1 LSLRTLIHTIA
12 AGALVAAALVPA
24 AALAKPMGIIINPKP
39 PVLGVVVKPPHPVL
53 GIVLP
58 PHPIPPHPI
67 TGIVIPPHPDHDHDH
82 DDWGWWHHH
91 PSRWMVEGGYAL
103 PARTVPMATP
113 SASGPCTCLTKT
125 YLGDGRVEFADICT
139 KEAAIATPGS

>member
-12 AGALVAAALVPA
+12 ASTLVAAALAPA
-24 AALAKPMGIIINPKP
+24 AALAKPMGVIINPKP
-39 PVLGVVVKPPHPVL
+39 PVLGLVVKAPHPVL

-58 PHPIPPHPI
+58 PHPI
-67 TGIVIPPHPDHDHDH
+67 TGIVIPPHSDHDHDH
-82 DDWGWWHHH
+82 WGWWHHH

-113 SASGPCTCLTKT
+113 IATGPCTCLTKT

-139 KEAAIATPGS
+139 KEAAIATPGG